1 MPSTDAIAEALG
13 ALKEKEAKDL
23 IREALDAGTPATE
36 ILEACRRGLA
46 EVGERFN
53 RGEYFISELM
63 YAGEIMKDISAQ
75 LQPLLGAAPEIK
87 GESGNVVI
95 GTVQGDIHDIGKDI
109 VVLML
114 RGAGFTVTDLGVDV
128 APAQFVEAV
137 KDKGAFLL
145 GMSVFL
151 TTCCKAL
158 EQTVEELKKAGLRE
172 KVGVVIG
179 GAAASPMVAE
189 RTGCDAYGANAVDAV
204 SLAAEARKRLAG

>member
-87 GESGNVVI
+87 GESGNAVV

-114 RGAGFTVTDLGVDV
+114 RGAGYTVTDLG
-128 APAQFVEAV
+128 
-137 KDKGAFLL
+137 LL

-172 KVGVVIG
+172 KVSVIIG